1 MVREFFKSA
10 FTMLKE
16 DEQVQVTHKNYLHY
30 RTWGITNL
38 AKNANLILVKQ
49 ESFNIEE

>member
-16 DEQVQVTHKNYLHY
+16 DGQVQVTHKNYLYY

-38 AKNANLILVKQ
+38 AKNANLILVKK